1 MSYNFSIKILSTRLR
16 VRLES
21 KAKCFV
27 YAVTDEI
34 RYGSL
39 NTYKWKKEKL
49 FSTQHLL
56 SSLWTQIL
64 L

>member
-1 MSYNFSIKILSTRLR
+1 MSYNFSIKILSTLLR

-39 NTYKWKKEKL
+39 NKYK
-49 FSTQHLL
+49 
-56 SSLWTQIL
+56 
-64 L
+64 